1 MYKFPQNSPKFSK
14 FPRNSRQSLLKAI
27 NSPKL
32 KIVLDNLLKMWYT
45 GQLHIDTSLLHSWV
59 GFILQ
64 FYTGFGAAKINQSV
78 PRGTIGKKKSAQA
91 R

>member
-14 FPRNSRQSLLKAI
+14 FPRNSRQSLLKAK

-32 KIVLDNLLKMWYT
+32 KIVLDNLLKLWYT
-45 GQLHIDTSLLHSWV
+45 GQGVKNIVYLLLQV
-59 GFILQ
+59 G
-64 FYTGFGAAKINQSV
+64 AEKINQSV